1 MRAVSKQGMNL
12 KEWTWMAGM
21 SAVVAIGTPA
31 YGEDPVQY
39 LKDVAISGNIDAGY
53 QMNLNQPK
61 DTAGDEQPSF
71 GRVFDKNADSFV
83 LHLAELSLVKAPE
96 SGGGFGLVL
105 NYGADVDTIDVTDSK
120 FVQQGYVYY
129 GTGGGSNLKLG
140 KLATL
145 AGAEVI
151 EGALNYNI
159 SRSILFGYAINFTNT
174 GLRYTY
180 AGVKGLTLVGGI
192 NNGWNV
198 GGGNADDNYGKTI
211 EAQVGYSLGDLG
223 ALVVNGMYG
232 PEASAVGHDNR
243 SLIDVVATIKPM
255 GGLTFVLNFD
265 SGSQTN
271 GVAAGQDATWSGYAV
286 YANYAF
292 TDATSATIR
301 AESLDDGDNFLFST
315 GQPITPSQGITM
327 SELTLTVSH
336 KVGGVD
342 WRAEYRYDKADEDVF
357 LNDEGAL
364 KSSQSTIALAGYYAF

>member
-1 MRAVSKQGMNL
+1 MRVVSQQGMTL
-12 KEWTWMAGM
+12 KAWTWMAGM
-21 SAVVAIGTPA
+21 SAVVAMGAPA

-39 LKDVAISGNIDAGY
+39 LKDVAITGNIDAGY

-83 LHLAELSLVKAPE
+83 LHLAELSFVKAPE

-120 FVQQGYVYY
+120 FVQQGYVYL
-129 GTGGGSNLKLG
+129 GTGGGSNLKFG

-159 SRSILFGYAINFTNT
+159 SRSFLFGYAINFTNT

-192 NNGWNV
+192 NNGWNIS
-198 GGGNADDNYGKTI
+198 GGNEDDNYGKTI

-232 PEASAVGHDNR
+232 PESSAVGHDTR
-243 SLIDVVATIKPM
+243 TLIDVVATIKPM
-255 GGLTFVLNFD
+255 DGLTFVLNFD

-271 GVAAGQDATWSGYAV
+271 GVALGEDAAWTGYAV

-292 TDATSATIR
+292 TDTTSATVR
-301 AESLDDGDNFLFST
+301 AESLDDGDAFVFAA
-315 GQPITPSQGITM
+315 GQPITM
-327 SELTLTVSH
+327 SEVTLTVSH
-336 KVGGVD
+336 KVGGID
-342 WRAEYRYDKADEDVF
+342 WRAEYRYDKSDEDVF
-357 LNDEGAL
+357 LDDKGEL
-364 KSSQSTIALAGYYAF
+364 KASQSTIAFAGYYVF